1 MNVLSS
7 QSTLLIIMFR
17 SILFLLAISTL
28 IISCGSDDG
37 SGGTNEPAPV
47 IGSWDLIELNIS
59 PAQDVDEDG
68 TANGNLLD
76 ELNCISGVLTINDV
90 GTWSLNLNGVT
101 VTSITGG
108 LFDISCNP
116 APSFNSG
123 TWAFQNNRL
132 TQFLGDSN
140 IVLSLNNDRLTNLVG
155 GTLPEF
161 FSEVYQKR

>member
-1 MNVLSS
+1 MCYLRINTIRLMM
-7 QSTLLIIMFR
+7 IR
-17 SILFLLAISTL
+17 SILLLLAASVL
-28 IISCGSDDG
+28 LLSCGSDD
-37 SGGTNEPAPV
+37 SGDTSEPAPV

-59 PAQDVDEDG
+59 PAQDVDQDG
-68 TANGNLLD
+68 TPNGNLLD
-76 ELNCISGVLTINDV
+76 ELNCVSGTLTINEV

-132 TQFLGDSN
+132 TLFQGDSP
-140 IVLSLNNDRLTNLVG
+140 IVLTFNNDRLTNLVG
-155 GTLPEF
+155 ETLPEF
-161 FSEVYQKR
+161 FSEVYQKQ